1 MKCKSC
7 PFWISIV
14 TIILLSLVI
23 TYQFVEPAP
32 PKKIRIA
39 TGREGGGYH
48 TFAVEYQKFI
58 AQKNF
63 QLEIQTTAG
72 SVEALQLLKS
82 GKVDVSFLQGG
93 ISDET
98 TVESAELEALAS
110 LFYEP
115 LWVFYPTSK
124 PIQYLFE
131 LRGKRIAVGEE
142 GSGTHKLVLFL
153 LKENGVTEKNT
164 TFLTFPKET
173 AAQQLIAQEIDA
185 AFFVMS
191 PTADIISQLLNNPDL
206 ELLNFKRDLAYTNRY
221 PFLTT
226 IKIGEGM
233 INLEKDLPKTDKTL
247 LATTASLVAH
257 RDLPQSLVRL
267 LLMAAT
273 NVHSKGGFLEKKN
286 QFPSEQFVEFPLNAE
301 AHHYLNKGQNW
312 LENVF
317 PFGLAATLD
326 RLKVM
331 LIPLIAVII
340 PLIKGV
346 VPIYQWGI
354 RFKIFRWYRILR
366 EIDHDIESMKDLE
379 VIDKKIEQ
387 MKQLQREL
395 LDVVSVPLSYM
406 SEFYTLRMHLNLIL
420 RRLRDRRQEVLDSR

>member
-23 TYQFVEPAP
+23 AYQFVEPAP
-32 PKKIRIA
+32 PKNIRIA

-72 SVEALQLLKS
+72 SIEALELLKS

-98 TVESAELEALAS
+98 TVKSAELESLAS

-115 LWVFYPTSK
+115 LWVFYPTHK
-124 PIQYLFE
+124 PIQYLSE

-142 GSGTHKLVLFL
+142 GSGTRKLALFL
-153 LKENGVTEKNT
+153 LKENGVTAENT
-164 TFLTFPKET
+164 TFLALPKEA
-173 AAQQLIAQEIDA
+173 AAQQLVTKEIDA
-185 AFFVMS
+185 AFLVMS
-191 PTADIISQLLNNPDL
+191 PTANTISELLNNPDL
-206 ELLNFKRDLAYTNRY
+206 ELLDFKRNLAYTSRY

-233 INLEKDLPKTDKTL
+233 INLEKNIPKVDKTL
-247 LATTASLVAH
+247 LATTASLVTR
-257 RDLPQSLVRL
+257 RDLPSSLVRL

-273 NVHSKGGFLEKKN
+273 DIHKKGGFLEKRD
-286 QFPSEQFVEFPLNAE
+286 QFPSGQFVEFPLNAE
-301 AHHYLNKGQNW
+301 AHHYLDKGQSW
-312 LENVF
+312 LENIF
-317 PFGLAATLD
+317 PFWLAVTLD

-331 LIPLIAVII
+331 LIPLIAIII
-340 PLIKGV
+340 PLVKGV
-346 VPIYQWGI
+346 IPIYKWGI

-366 EIDHDIESMKDLE
+366 EVDHDIESMKDLE
-379 VIDKKIEQ
+379 VINNKIEQ

-395 LDVVSVPLSYM
+395 LDVVSVPLGYM
-406 SEFYTLRMHLNLIL
+406 SEFYTLRIHLNLIL
-420 RRLRDRRQEVLDSR
+420 GRLENRRQEVLDH

>member
-7 PFWISIV
+7 QFWTVIV
-14 TIILLSLVI
+14 TIILLSLII

-32 PKKIRIA
+32 PKTIRIA

-48 TFAVEYQKFI
+48 NFALKYQKFI

-93 ISDET
+93 IGDQTAAE
-98 TVESAELEALAS
+98 ELESLTS

-115 LWVFYPTSK
+115 LWIFYPLHQ
-124 PIQYLFE
+124 PIQYLSE
-131 LRGKRIAVGEE
+131 LRGKRIAVGEV
-142 GSGTHKLVLFL
+142 GSGTRNLALSL
-153 LKENGVTEKNT
+153 LKANGVTEENT
-164 TFLTFPKET
+164 TFLALPKE
-173 AAQQLIAQEIDA
+173 AVVQQFATEAIDA
-185 AFFVMS
+185 AVFVMS
-191 PTADIISQLLNNPDL
+191 PAATTILELLNNPDL
-206 ELLNFKRDLAYTNRY
+206 ELFNFKRDLAYTSRY

-226 IKIGEGM
+226 VTIGEGM
-233 INLEKDLPKTDKTL
+233 INLEKNIPKTNKIL
-247 LATTASLVAH
+247 LATTASLVVS
-257 RDLPQSLVRL
+257 RDDLPPSLIRL

-273 NVHSKGGFLEKKN
+273 VVHKPGGFLEKPN
-286 QFPSEQFVEFPLNAE
+286 QFPSEQFLEFPLNTE
-301 AHHYLNKGQNW
+301 AQHYLEKGSSW
-312 LENVF
+312 LENIF
-317 PFGLAATLD
+317 PFWLAATLD

-340 PLIKGV
+340 PLLKGV

-366 EIDHDIESMKDLE
+366 EVDHDIEGMKDLE
-379 VIDKKIEQ
+379 VINNKIDQ
-387 MKQLQREL
+387 MKQLQQEL
-395 LDVVSVPLSYM
+395 LDVVSVPLGYM
-406 SEFYTLRMHLNLIL
+406 SEFYTLRIHLNLIL
-420 RRLRDRRQEVLDSR
+420 DRLEERRQEIR